1 MAVWNRFTKALPVC
15 SSSRSAPVRV
25 NVLQGCWKV
34 RWNDRRVLAFRAS
47 GSNQSG
53 LEVGEKIESSDRRMM
68 VREGKTETEMDGS
81 MDGFV
86 GVCSSIFRGKIV
98 NPRALPT
105 TIWY

>member
-1 MAVWNRFTKALPVC
+1 MAVWNRFTEALPVC

-34 RWNDRRVLAFRAS
+34 RWNDRRVLASRAS
-47 GSNQSG
+47 GSNKSG
-53 LEVGEKIESSDRRMM
+53 LGEKIESSDGIRMMM
-68 VREGKTETEMDGS
+68 VRVKVRGRVRLRW

-86 GVCSSIFRGKIV
+86 GVCSSIFLGKII